1 MNAPPML
8 PSQDSATEPSW
19 TWSRIARRIR
29 VPLGFLFAAFYIWR
43 ARPAWTSVAVGA
55 AVAACGIAIRAFASG
70 QVQKDRELTMTGP
83 YAYVRNPL
91 YLGSIVIGIGFAIA
105 ARDIWV
111 AVVMVIYF
119 AVVYVP
125 VIRGEEN
132 FLSGRFPDYAD
143 YRRRVP
149 SLLPRSWW
157 FAGVTAGFSREL
169 YFRHREYNSLLGAA
183 AILAVL
189 IAKILWLPG
198 GR

>member
-1 MNAPPML
+1 LQGQGQPAAP
-8 PSQDSATEPSW
+8 AWSW
-19 TWSRIARRIR
+19 RRTARRIR
-29 VPLGFLFAAFYIWR
+29 VPLGFLFAAFYMWR
-43 ARPAWTSVAVGA
+43 ARPAWASVAVGT
-55 AVAACGIAIRAFASG
+55 AVAACGIAIRALASG

-91 YLGSIVIGIGFAIA
+91 YLGSIVIGIGFAAA

-111 AVVMVIYF
+111 GVVLIVYF

-125 VIRGEEN
+125 VIRGEES

-149 SLLPRSWW
+149 SLLPRSLW